1 MSGGFTLSPASREL
15 PLKGKP
21 DRLPLEGKVAAT
33 GGRMRWKSSSILP
46 ILLGALLMTATL
58 FSLCAGASGL
68 SLMEAILQ
76 DGAARR
82 ILLYIRLPRT
92 AAAILSGA
100 ALACAGAIIQ
110 GVLGNPL
117 AGPNIIGVNAGAGFI
132 TLLASW
138 LFPMSTGMLPMASFA
153 GAFLTSLLI
162 LLLVQRTNASRLTV
176 VLAGVAVSAILSAG
190 TDLITTIEPEV
201 TLGLTAFRIGGF
213 SGVSAGRVYGA
224 AGYILP
230 GLICAGLLSK
240 RLDVLCLGDEV
251 AQSVGMKVKSTRTVL
266 LLLASL
272 LAGAAVSFSG
282 LVGFVGLMS
291 PHMVR
296 RITGSDHK
304 RLLPLSMLTGAC
316 MMLICDTIARTA
328 FSPYELPVGILL
340 SVIGGPFFLLM
351 LLRGGRAHD

>member
-1 MSGGFTLSPASREL
+1 MASPR
-15 PLKGKP
+15 G
-21 DRLPLEGKVAAT
+21 VAPAK
-33 GGRMRWKSSSILP
+33 RVMRWKSPSTLFF
-46 ILLGALLMTATL
+46 LLGALLITATL

-68 SLMEAILQ
+68 SLREALLEN
-76 DGAARR
+76 GAARR
-82 ILLYIRLPRT
+82 ILMHIRLPRT
-92 AAAILSGA
+92 VAAILSGA

-117 AGPNIIGVNAGAGFI
+117 AGPNIIGVNAGAGFM

-138 LFPMSTGMLPMASFA
+138 LFPMSAGLLPAASFA

-190 TDLITTIEPEV
+190 TDLITTIEPEI

-213 SGVSAGRVYGA
+213 GGVSAKRVYGA

-230 GLICAGLLSK
+230 GLLAAMLMAK
-240 RLDVLCLGDEV
+240 RLDVLCLGDET
-251 AQSVGMKVKSTRTVL
+251 AQSVGLRVKSTRTML

-296 RITGSDHK
+296 RMAGGEHK
-304 RLLPLSMLTGAC
+304 RLLPLSMLTGSV
-316 MMLICDTIARTA
+316 MMLICDTVARTA
-328 FSPYELPVGILL
+328 FAPYELPVGILL
-340 SVIGGPFFLLM
+340 SLIGGPFFLLM
-351 LLRGGRAHD
+351 LMKGGRAHD

>member
-1 MSGGFTLSPASREL
+1 
-15 PLKGKP
+15 
-21 DRLPLEGKVAAT
+21 
-33 GGRMRWKSSSILP
+33 
-46 ILLGALLMTATL
+46 
-58 FSLCAGASGL
+58 
-68 SLMEAILQ
+68 
-76 DGAARR
+76 
-82 ILLYIRLPRT
+82 
-92 AAAILSGA
+92 
-100 ALACAGAIIQ
+100 
-110 GVLGNPL
+110 
-117 AGPNIIGVNAGAGFI
+117 
-132 TLLASW
+132 
-138 LFPMSTGMLPMASFA
+138 MSTGMLPMASFA

>member
-1 MSGGFTLSPASREL
+1 MKCC
-15 PLKGKP
+15 LK
-21 DRLPLEGKVAAT
+21 RLPLEKKVAAK
-33 GGRMRWKSSSILP
+33 GGRMRRERGRIFAVV
-46 ILLGALLMTATL
+46 LGALLMTATL

-68 SLMEAILQ
+68 SLTEALLE

-82 ILLYIRLPRT
+82 ILVHIRLPRT
-92 AAAILSGA
+92 VAALLSGA

-117 AGPNIIGVNAGAGFI
+117 AGPNIIGVNAGAGFM
-132 TLLASW
+132 TLLMSW
-138 LFPMSTGMLPMASFA
+138 LFPMSAGLLPFAAFA
-153 GAFLTSLLI
+153 GAFVTSLLI
-162 LLLVQRTNASRLTV
+162 LALVQKTAASRLTV

-190 TDLITTIEPEV
+190 TDLITAMEPEV

-224 AGYILP
+224 ACYIIP
-230 GLICAGLLSK
+230 GLIFALFMAK
-240 RLDVLCLGDEV
+240 RLDVLCLGDEA
-251 AQSVGMKVKSTRTVL
+251 AQSVGLRVKGTRTAL

-296 RITGSDHK
+296 RVVGGEHRK
-304 RLLPLSMLTGAC
+304 LLPLSMMTGAA
-316 MMLICDTIARTA
+316 MMLICDTAARTA
-328 FSPYELPVGILL
+328 FAPYELPVGILL
-340 SVIGGPFFLLM
+340 SLVGGPFFLLM
-351 LLRGGRAHD
+351 LLKGGRAHD

>member
-1 MSGGFTLSPASREL
+1 MAF
-15 PLKGKP
+15 
-21 DRLPLEGKVAAT
+21 
-33 GGRMRWKSSSILP
+33 
-46 ILLGALLMTATL
+46 LLGALLIATAL

-68 SLMEAILQ
+68 SLRQAILEN
-76 DGAARR
+76 GAARR
-82 ILLYIRLPRT
+82 ILVHIRLPRT
-92 AAAILSGA
+92 VAAVLSGA

-117 AGPNIIGVNAGAGFI
+117 AGPNIIGVNAGAGFL

-138 LFPMSTGMLPMASFA
+138 LFPMSMGLLPLASFA

-224 AGYILP
+224 AWYILP
-230 GLICAGLLSK
+230 GLACALLMSK
-240 RLDVLCLGDEV
+240 RLDVLCLGDEA
-251 AQSVGMKVKSTRTVL
+251 AQSVGLKVKSTRTAL

-296 RITGSDHK
+296 RIVGGEHRK
-304 RLLPLSMLTGAC
+304 LLPLSMLTGTV
-316 MMLICDTIARTA
+316 MMLVCDIAARTLFA
-328 FSPYELPVGILL
+328 PYELPVGILL
-340 SVIGGPFFLLM
+340 SLIGGPFFLLM
-351 LLRGGRAHD
+351 LVKGGRAHD

>member
-1 MSGGFTLSPASREL
+1 MGSCMKCCLGR
-15 PLKGKP
+15 KNRK
-21 DRLPLEGKVAAT
+21 EG
-33 GGRMRWKSSSILP
+33 MRWKNPSILT

-68 SLMEAILQ
+68 SLMEAVLE

-82 ILLYIRLPRT
+82 ILVHIRLPRT
-92 AAAILSGA
+92 VAAILSGA
-100 ALACAGAIIQ
+100 ALACAGAMIQ

-117 AGPNIIGVNAGAGFI
+117 AGPNIIGVNAGAGFM

-138 LFPMSTGMLPMASFA
+138 LFPMSTGLLPAASFA

-213 SGVSAGRVYGA
+213 SGVSAGRVFGA

-230 GLICAGLLSK
+230 GLAAAWLMAT
-240 RLDVLCLGDEV
+240 RLDVLCLGDEA
-251 AQSVGMKVKSTRTVL
+251 AQSVGLRVKATRTVL

-296 RITGSDHK
+296 RVTGSDHK

-316 MMLICDTIARTA
+316 MMLVCDTIARTA
-328 FSPYELPVGILL
+328 FAPYELPVGILL
-340 SVIGGPFFLLM
+340 SLVGGPFFLLM
-351 LLRGGRAHD
+351 LVKGGRTHD